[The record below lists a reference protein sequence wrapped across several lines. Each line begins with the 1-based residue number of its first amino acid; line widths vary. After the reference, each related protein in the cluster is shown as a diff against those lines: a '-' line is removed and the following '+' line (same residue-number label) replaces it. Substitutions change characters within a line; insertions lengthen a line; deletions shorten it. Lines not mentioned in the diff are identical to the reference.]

1 MDTEIEVN
9 GEHIRRPNQVV
20 LKMCIKDCAKDV
32 FPAILLYHL
41 MSEEPLNTFFFSFN
55 DKTKNMPHQNSLIVS
70 LGLAKP

>member
-41 MSEEPLNTFFFSFN
+41 MSEEPLNTFFLVLMIRL
-55 DKTKNMPHQNSLIVS
+55 KTCHIKTH
-70 LGLAKP
+70 